1 MGITSPLTNG
11 VVFNRVQKGETLF
24 SVTLRQLG
32 DFLSVGSNILNHI
45 SDGTNTFITI
55 RLEFPEPIVLGGG
68 PDDFL
73 SFTVSDNLSGL
84 LQFTAV
90 ATGAVEI

>member
-11 VVFNRVQKGETLF
+11 VVFNRVQKGKTLF
-24 SVTLRQLG
+24 SVTIRQLG
-32 DFLSVGSNILNHI
+32 DFLSVGSNIINHI
-45 SDGTNTFITI
+45 SDGTNTFITM
-55 RLEFPEPIVLGGG
+55 LVEFPEPIVLEGG

-84 LQFTAV
+84 LQFTAST
-90 ATGAVEI
+90 TGALEA